1 MKAGGMPTVDASPD
15 EMNSLIAYLGSLGSH
30 TPSAPAI
37 AKIAP
42 KLQSENSQSPM
53 APSLVKV
60 SVPIHSSEALNK
72 SIPKDVVGQQLFQQR
87 ACFAC
92 HGADGAGGLAPA
104 LAPMIAKVSDSDL
117 SHALQRPTAKMQK
130 GGMPAVEG
138 SPDEIGALISYL
150 RTLPMPR

>member
-30 TPSAPAI
+30 TPSAPGV

-42 KLQSENSQSPM
+42 KLQSENNQNGM
-53 APSLVKV
+53 VPSLVKV
-60 SVPIHSSEALNK
+60 SVPIHSSEGFNK
-72 SIPKDVVGQQLFQQR
+72 SVPKDVVGQQLFQER
-87 ACFAC
+87 GCFAC

-104 LAPMIAKVSDSDL
+104 LAPMIARVSDSDL
-117 SHALQRPTAKMQK
+117 GHALQRPTARMQK
-130 GGMPAVEG
+130 GGMPPVDG
-138 SPDEIGALISYL
+138 SPDEIASLISYL